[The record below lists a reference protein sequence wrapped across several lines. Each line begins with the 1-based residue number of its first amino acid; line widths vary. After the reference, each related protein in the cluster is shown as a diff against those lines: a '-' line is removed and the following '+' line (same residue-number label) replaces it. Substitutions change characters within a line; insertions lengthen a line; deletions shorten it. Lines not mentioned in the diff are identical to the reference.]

1 MPRRGDN
8 IYRRKDNRWEG
19 RYPCGYT
26 AKGKTRYHSV
36 YGKTYAEVKE
46 KMLQMQRK
54 RQHASGN
61 VRMTVKALFDE
72 WLLSIS
78 SRAKESTIANYK
90 MKIRKHLL
98 PDFGGMKYEMLN
110 AREVQLFVQRKLQSG
125 LSPRYV
131 ADIIVVFKSMTK
143 YVSREY
149 DCYNPLINVSLP
161 KASQK
166 AAVRILEPDEQRR
179 LIEYLNKNRNRTSL
193 GVLMSLYTGLRIGEL
208 CSLRWSDVNIQK
220 RTLAVSHTIQRISGG
235 DENHA
240 TRLVVTEPK
249 SASSVRTIPLP
260 DCLLDMLK
268 QFESGKDTFVLS
280 GNDKPVEPRTMQYR
294 FTAILKKTGLPSV
307 HFHSLRH
314 LFATNCIRLG
324 FDVKS
329 LSEILGHSS
338 VEITLNRY
346 VHSSFE
352 QKRTC
357 MERLSIAV

>member
-8 IYRRKDNRWEG
+8 IYKRKDNRWEG

-26 AKGKTRYHSV
+26 AEGKTRYHSV
-36 YGKTYAEVKE
+36 YGKTYAEVRE
-46 KMLQMQRK
+46 KMLQIQQK
-54 RQHASGN
+54 RRNTSQN
-61 VRMTVKALFDE
+61 IRMTVKALFDE

-78 SRAKESTIANYK
+78 SRTKESTIANYK

-131 ADIIVVFKSMTK
+131 ADILVVFKSMTK

-149 DCYNPLINVSLP
+149 DGCNPLINVALP
-161 KASQK
+161 KASPK
-166 AAVRILEPDEQRR
+166 AAVRILESDEQRR
-179 LIEYLNKNRNRTSL
+179 LTEYLNKNRSRTSL

-208 CSLRWSDVNIQK
+208 CSLRWNDVNIQK
-220 RTLAVSHTIQRISGG
+220 RTLTVRHTIQRISSAG
-235 DENHA
+235 ENRA
-240 TRLVVTEPK
+240 TRLVITEPK
-249 SASSVRTIPLP
+249 SASSMRIIPLP
-260 DCLLDMLK
+260 DCILDILK
-268 QFESGKDTFVLS
+268 QFESAKDTFVLS
-280 GNDKPVEPRTMQYR
+280 GIEDPVEPRTMQYR